1 MYRPMQNDHLN
12 IASNLEAIEFL
23 KAELSMKQA
32 KVYKAL
38 LKRSSGK
45 EELISQCAELIM
57 VTYLLAKR
65 CGIDFAQVDE
75 QLMRRLHLG
84 IIEEELIETEF
95 ADLSNLKRHLSS
107 KKTGV

>member
-1 MYRPMQNDHLN
+1 MQNNHFN
-12 IASNLEAIEFL
+12 IASNIEAIEFL

-32 KVYKAL
+32 KVYKAM

-45 EELISQCAELIM
+45 EELTSECAELIM

-65 CGIDFAQVDE
+65 CGIEFSQIDDL
-75 QLMRRLHLG
+75 LMRRLHLG
-84 IIEEELIETEF
+84 IIEEELMETEF

-107 KKTGV
+107 KRTGV